1 MPDEYEGIKMELTSV
16 RRRLAL
22 ALFALLPALPL
33 AAADPEPIRV
43 EAEMLDG
50 SPYSLAGREDKIT
63 LLSAWSPESLSSRKS
78 IWELQRF
85 ASAYESRGIYTLA
98 VSTLNDKSALRGFIA
113 KRKLSLPVAIL
124 GKHDLG
130 RLDELRLPLV
140 YVFDSKG
147 QLLATHAGLFSMAVL
162 ERLVAPLLPPLKT
175 GSSKADL

>member
-1 MPDEYEGIKMELTSV
+1 MNRISI

-33 AAADPEPIRV
+33 AAAEPAEALRV

-50 SPYSLAGREDKIT
+50 STYSLAGREGGIT
-63 LLSAWSPESLSSRKS
+63 LLSVWSPESLSSRKC

-98 VSTLNDKSALRGFIA
+98 ASTLSDKSALREFIA

-130 RLDELRLPLV
+130 RLDELRMPLV

-162 ERLVAPLLPPLKT
+162 ERLVAPLLPPPKT
-175 GSSKADL
+175 SSSKADL

>member
-1 MPDEYEGIKMELTSV
+1 MALTSV

-22 ALFALLPALPL
+22 VLFALLPALPL
-33 AAADPEPIRV
+33 AAADQQAKPLRV

-50 SPYSLAGREDKIT
+50 SPYSLASREGGIT
-63 LLSAWSPESLSSRKS
+63 LLSVWSPESLSSRKC

-85 ASAYESRGIYTLA
+85 ASAYESRGVYTLA
-98 VSTLNDKSALRGFIA
+98 ASTLNDKNALRGFIA

-130 RLDELRLPLV
+130 RMDELRLPLV

-162 ERLVAPLLPPLKT
+162 ERLVAPLLPPLET
-175 GSSKADL
+175 GSSKATL

>member
-1 MPDEYEGIKMELTSV
+1 MDRTSV

-33 AAADPEPIRV
+33 AAADQQAKPLRV

-50 SPYSLAGREDKIT
+50 SPYSLAGRAGGIT
-63 LLSAWSPESLSSRKS
+63 LLSVWSPESLSSRKS

-85 ASAYESRGIYTLA
+85 ASAYESRGIHTLA
-98 VSTLNDKSALRGFIA
+98 VSTLNDKRALREFIA

-130 RLDELRLPLV
+130 RLDELRMPLV
-140 YVFDSKG
+140 YVFGSEG

-162 ERLVAPLLPPLKT
+162 ERLVAPLLPPLEI
-175 GSSKADL
+175 SSKASL

>member
-1 MPDEYEGIKMELTSV
+1 MVMTSV

-22 ALFALLPALPL
+22 ALLALLPALAAGQQAEPL
-33 AAADPEPIRV
+33 RV

-50 SPYSLAGREDKIT
+50 SPYSLAGREGGLT
-63 LLSAWSPESLSSRKS
+63 LLSVWSPESLSSRKC

-98 VSTLNDKSALRGFIA
+98 ASTLNDKSALREFIA

-130 RLDELRLPLV
+130 RMDEQRMPLV

-175 GSSKADL
+175 SSSKADL